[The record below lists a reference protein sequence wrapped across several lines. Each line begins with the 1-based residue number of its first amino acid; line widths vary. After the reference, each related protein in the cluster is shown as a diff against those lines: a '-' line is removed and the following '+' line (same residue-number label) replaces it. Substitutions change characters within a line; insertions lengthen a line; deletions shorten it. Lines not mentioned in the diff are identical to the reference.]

1 MFDTCYS
8 VSHNIVKGEI
18 MELRKRFGKRIRE
31 LRRKAGLTQAEFA
44 ERVGI
49 ATKTQSSIECGINFP
64 KVQQI
69 ESYARVLNLDV
80 ADILDLSDTPKV
92 EENYLVSLNDLIS
105 KANDKQVERIY
116 RLAKLVMED

>member
-1 MFDTCYS
+1 
-8 VSHNIVKGEI
+8 

-31 LRRKAGLTQAEFA
+31 LRRKAGFTQAEFA
-44 ERVGI
+44 EHVGI